1 MRSSLPD
8 NPPRVAILL
17 STYDGARFLPEQL
30 ASFDA
35 QDHRA
40 WRLFWRDDGS
50 TDETRA
56 VMARWSAGRND
67 VLALADSFTRRGVLD
82 SFLTLLRAAV
92 ADPDCDLFAFA
103 DQDDV
108 WLPQKL
114 SRAVA
119 AIGDSPVP
127 TLYCARQTLVD
138 GALRPIAPS
147 APVRILPG
155 FPTALTQ
162 NIATGCTI
170 VMNRAAASLV
180 ASSAPPSETV
190 HDWWSYLLVAATGG
204 RIIADPEPVVFYRQH
219 AANVIGAPS
228 SRVVRALA
236 AARRGP
242 GAFMRIFRAHLDALS
257 AVADQLTPEARSDVA
272 AFSRALAGPR
282 RNRLAALF
290 RHGLRRQTPTETLVF
305 RLWFMLG

>member
-8 NPPRVAILL
+8 SPPRVAILL

-35 QDHRA
+35 QDYRA
-40 WRLFWRDDGS
+40 WLLFWRDDGS
-50 TDETRA
+50 IDETPA
-56 VMARWSAGRND
+56 VMARWSVGRDD
-67 VLALADSFTRRGVLD
+67 VRTLADTGTRRGVLD
-82 SFLTLLRAAV
+82 SFLTLLRTAV
-92 ADPDCDLFAFA
+92 ADPASDLFAFA

-119 AIGDSPVP
+119 AIGDSQVP
-127 TLYCARQTLVD
+127 TLYFARQTLVD
-138 GALRPIAPS
+138 GALRPIATS
-147 APVRILPG
+147 APVRVPPG

-162 NIATGCTI
+162 NLATGCTV
-170 VMNRAAASLV
+170 VMNRAAAALV
-180 ASSAPPSETV
+180 ANSAPPETV
-190 HDWWSYLLVAATGG
+190 HDWWSYLLVAAAGG
-204 RIIADPEPVVFYRQH
+204 RIIADPEPVVLYRQH

-228 SRVVRALA
+228 SRIIRALA

-257 AVADQLTPEARSDVA
+257 AVADHLTPEARADVA

-282 RNRLAALF
+282 RNRLVALF
-290 RHGLRRQTPTETLVF
+290 RRGLRRQTPTETLIF